1 MKKPV
6 KIALWALAGLVVLI
20 VAAVLAIPLWLGPT
34 AAAVARKVVPMYTGC
49 DFKIERISLNP
60 YSGKFD
66 IVEAH
71 LANPNG
77 YDAPE
82 AFSVATVH
90 VDVAVCS
97 LLTDTIHVRDIE
109 IDAPY
114 VSYVFDDAGSNN
126 FERIAAYAQS
136 KLGASEKKEEA
147 KPEEKKPEAE
157 KKEGAGKKVII
168 DRLAINGVKVKY
180 RMLTLPIPV
189 PTLTDIGKDSGGATF
204 SEVVGT
210 VWGKIQGSFTS
221 IGSGLGSAASA
232 LGEGATNAL
241 KGATGLLNSGKD
253 GVADGAKAVT
263 DSVKNLGGG
272 AADAAKSVT
281 DSVKNVGGDAAKSVS
296 EGAKAV
302 TEGAA
307 GALKKVGN
315 LFGK

>member
-60 YSGKFD
+60 FSGKFD

-71 LANPNG
+71 LSNPNG

-82 AFSVATVH
+82 AFSVSTVH
-90 VDVAVCS
+90 VDVVVGS
-97 LLTDTIHVRDIE
+97 LFTDTIHVRDITIE
-109 IDAPY
+109 NPY

-126 FERIAAYAQS
+126 FERIAAYAKG
-136 KLGASEKKEEA
+136 KLGITEKSEDEKKA
-147 KPEEKKPEAE
+147 EEKKAEE
-157 KKEGAGKKVII
+157 KKSEDSGKKIII
-168 DRLAINGVKVKY
+168 DRLAINGTKVKY

-189 PTLTDIGKDSGGATF
+189 PTLTDIGKESNGTTF
-204 SEVVGT
+204 TEAVNS
-210 VWGKIQGSFTS
+210 VWEKMQGSFAS

-232 LGEGATNAL
+232 LGDGATNAL
-241 KGATGLLNSGKD
+241 KGAASLLSGGKD
-253 GVADGAKAVT
+253 GAADGAKAV
-263 DSVKNLGGG
+263 
-272 AADAAKSVT
+272 
-281 DSVKNVGGDAAKSVS
+281 S
-296 EGAKAV
+296 EGAKDAAKAV
-302 TEGAA
+302 TEGVKNVGDGAKD
-307 GALKKVGN
+307 ALKKVGN